1 MPAVAWIVIAVLTLA
16 LLGAVIGWILNSGAR
31 RDLRTALTEE
41 QAALEAERAAHTEST
56 KRADHLET
64 RTRTLRNELTDAHQ
78 TNAELTQRIG
88 RAQPADGRALGLW
101 ALERHRQ
108 ARSAG
113 TPLLGLAI
121 GPGVDLVTALSEAV
135 RVELEVL
142 REDVGTHGEL
152 VATDPGEDLDPAT
165 ALTLLR
171 VVQELAAL
179 LAKRADELEVT
190 IGHDADAQRVTV
202 AALGWTDPAPAM
214 AAFEA
219 GVAALDGRIELQ
231 PDPDR
236 ADTLLAIVTL
246 DGPDDS

>member
-1 MPAVAWIVIAVLTLA
+1 MSAVAWIVIAVLTLG

-31 RDLRTALTEE
+31 RDLRTSLAEE
-41 QAALEAERAAHTEST
+41 QAAHAAEQAAHAEST

-64 RTRTLRNELTDAHQ
+64 RNRTLRNELTEAHQ

-88 RAQPADGRALGLW
+88 RGQPADGRALGLW

-108 ARSAG
+108 ARVAG
-113 TPLLGLAI
+113 TPLLGLAV
-121 GPGVDLVTALSEAV
+121 GPGVDLATALSDAL

-152 VATDPGEDLDPAT
+152 VEADAGEELNPAT

-171 VVQELAAL
+171 VVQELTAL

-190 IGHDADAQRVTV
+190 IGHDADVQRVTV
-202 AALGWTDPAPAM
+202 AAIGWTDAAPAM
-214 AAFEA
+214 TAFEA
-219 GVAALDGRIELQ
+219 GVAALDGRVQLQ